1 MEIRHL
7 RCFLAVAEE
16 LHFARAAERL
26 HIEQSPLSRTIKE
39 LEESL
44 GEQLFIRTSRSTRLT
59 RAGKLF
65 LEHVPRIFTALQQ
78 ARDSVNA
85 ATNGFHGQ
93 LRIALSDGI
102 TPSRLPSLLALCRQ
116 EEPEVEI
123 RLFEVPLSQQIK
135 GLHDDLYD
143 VGFAQSD
150 EVGEGITAEA
160 VWSDALMVAVP
171 ARHPLLKH
179 RRIPLEEVLR
189 YPLVLCD
196 PHVCEGHARQV
207 ERVLRRIDMEPLIAE
222 RVASC
227 DLMMALVSA
236 GFALG
241 LAGAPH
247 IAGSREPGIVARPL
261 AGRSPML
268 TTYVLHREGGS
279 SDVLSRFIERVQAIE
294 SPDGIRATPPL
305 NPIPKRKSSH
315 DHEADRPIPVGRR
328 AVRLRPVRNT
338 ETGSQCTDRGR
349 AGRRSCAPEGAAPPM
364 QDRASDD
371 GRCAVQPR
379 GRSNEQ
385 ALLRRRQG
393 ALHAIGNAAEALT
406 VGGLPHILIFFLD
419 TPQRAQACGVFT
431 DFVPA

>member
-1 MEIRHL
+1 MSVELRHL

-39 LEESL
+39 LEEEL
-44 GEQLFIRTSRSTRLT
+44 GEQLFVRTSRSTRLT

-65 LEHVPRIFTALQQ
+65 LEHVPRIFAALDQ
-78 ARDSVNA
+78 ARDSVKA
-85 ATNGFHGQ
+85 AAYGFYGQ

-102 TPSRLPSLLALCRQ
+102 TPSRLPALLALCRQ

-150 EVGEGITAEA
+150 EVGDALVA
-160 VWSDALMVAVP
+160 RPVWSDPLMVAVP

-179 RRIPLEEVLR
+179 KRIPLDEVLR

-196 PHVCEGHARQV
+196 PQVCEGHARQV
-207 ERVLRRIDMEPLIAE
+207 ERVLRRAEQEPMIAE

-241 LAGAPH
+241 LAGALH
-247 IAGSREPGIVARPL
+247 IASSREPGVVARPL

-268 TTYVLHREGGS
+268 TTYLLHREAETS
-279 SDVLSRFIERVQAIE
+279 EVLSRFIERVQAIE
-294 SPDGIRATPPL
+294 SPEG
-305 NPIPKRKSSH
+305 
-315 DHEADRPIPVGRR
+315 V
-328 AVRLRPVRNT
+328 RPVPP
-338 ETGSQCTDRGR
+338 
-349 AGRRSCAPEGAAPPM
+349 PE
-364 QDRASDD
+364 
-371 GRCAVQPR
+371 
-379 GRSNEQ
+379 
-385 ALLRRRQG
+385 
-393 ALHAIGNAAEALT
+393 
-406 VGGLPHILIFFLD
+406 LD
-419 TPQRAQACGVFT
+419 QE
-431 DFVPA
+431 DIEL

>member
-1 MEIRHL
+1 MELRHL

-39 LEESL
+39 LEEDL
-44 GEQLFIRTSRSTRLT
+44 GEQLFVRTSRSTRLT

-78 ARDSVNA
+78 AQDSVRA
-85 ATNGFHGQ
+85 ASNGFHGQ

-123 RLFEVPLSQQIK
+123 RLFEVSLSQQLK

-143 VGFAQSD
+143 VGFAQCD

-160 VWSDALMVAVP
+160 VWSDPLVVAVP

-179 RRIPLEEVLR
+179 KRIPLEEMMR

-196 PHVCEGHARQV
+196 PLACEGHARQV
-207 ERVLRRIDMEPLIAE
+207 ERVLRRTDMEPLIAE
-222 RVASC
+222 RVASS

-241 LAGAPH
+241 LTGAAH
-247 IAGSREPGIVARPL
+247 IAASREPGVVARPL
-261 AGRSPML
+261 AGRSPLL
-268 TTYVLHREGGS
+268 TTYVLHREGES
-279 SDVLSRFIERVQAIE
+279 SEVLSRFIERVQAIDL
-294 SPDGIRATPPL
+294 P
-305 NPIPKRKSSH
+305 
-315 DHEADRPIPVGRR
+315 
-328 AVRLRPVRNT
+328 
-338 ETGSQCTDRGR
+338 
-349 AGRRSCAPEGAAPPM
+349 
-364 QDRASDD
+364 
-371 GRCAVQPR
+371 
-379 GRSNEQ
+379 
-385 ALLRRRQG
+385 QG
-393 ALHAIGNAAEALT
+393 AKS
-406 VGGLPHILIFFLD
+406 
-419 TPQRAQACGVFT
+419 AQPPET
-431 DFVPA
+431 DPPEDIEP